1 MGRLYRRPE
10 DVPLWAEGVTWEQ
23 YERWLW
29 ELPRERIEDRIA
41 RRDYEKRRA
50 AEAEKAAANES
61 RRTRSPK
68 GSKR

>member
-29 ELPRERIEDRIA
+29 EMPRERIEDRIA
-41 RRDYEKRRA
+41 RRDWEKKRE
-50 AEAEKAAANES
+50 AEAEKAAKMATRKA
-61 RRTRSPK
+61 RR
-68 GSKR
+68 